1 MLYQDEKGPVAA
13 KTHGGP
19 SWCSVQTKIEKA
31 QKTNGLLNVFGVY
44 DHKNDQMYTHS
55 YKNKTGDQ
63 FLDFIK
69 RLDKKYD
76 SSSVKQIFL
85 VLDNASIHKS
95 KNLRETIQRHH
106 HRINFV
112 FLPTR
117 SPELNLIEVRWLWMQ
132 RQAIN
137 NSTFRN
143 EFDIGKAVFD
153 WTYNYNRKHG
163 RRITDILQIGVMN
176 MST

>member
-31 QKTNGLLNVFGVY
+31 QKIKGLLNVFGVY
-44 DHKNDQMYTHS
+44 DHTNDQMYTHC
-55 YKNKTGDQ
+55 YKNKTGNQ

-69 RLDKKYD
+69 RVDRKYD
-76 SSSVKQIFL
+76 SSVKQIFL
-85 VLDNASIHKS
+85 VLDNASIHRS
-95 KNLRETIQRHH
+95 KKVRETIQKHH

-132 RQAIN
+132 RQAVN
-137 NSTFRN
+137 NSTFKN
-143 EFDIGKAVFD
+143 EPDIGKAVSD
-153 WTYNYNRKHG
+153 WIYNYNEKHG
-163 RRITDILQIGVMN
+163 RRITDILQIGVMS
-176 MST
+176 MTT